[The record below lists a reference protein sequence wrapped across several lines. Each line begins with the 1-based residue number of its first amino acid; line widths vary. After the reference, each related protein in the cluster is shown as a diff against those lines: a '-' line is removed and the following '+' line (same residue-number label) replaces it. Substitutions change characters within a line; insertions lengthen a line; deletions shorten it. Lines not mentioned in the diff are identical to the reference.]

1 MKYIVVKH
9 LLRERC
15 EQHLA
20 LLTAPQ
26 EEQNLSPVAFAQGV
40 REFAGLT

>member
-1 MKYIVVKH
+1 MKYSVVKH
-9 LLRERC
+9 LLRGRC

-40 REFAGLT
+40 CEFAGLT